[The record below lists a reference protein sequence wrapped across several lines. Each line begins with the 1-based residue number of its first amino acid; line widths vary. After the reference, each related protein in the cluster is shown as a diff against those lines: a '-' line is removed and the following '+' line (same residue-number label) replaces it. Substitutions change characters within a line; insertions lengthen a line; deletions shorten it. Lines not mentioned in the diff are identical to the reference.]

1 MSKFYKVI
9 AENRKAY
16 YDYNIIETYQA
27 GIVLS
32 GSEVKSLRLGKI
44 NLKDGFARVES
55 GEIWLYNTHI
65 GTYERSS
72 DKLDPYRQ
80 RKLLLKKQEL
90 RKIIGRVA
98 ERGYTLV
105 PLKVYFSGDWAKV
118 DLSVAKAK
126 KKYEKKEKLIRKNAD
141 KEIERALKGN

>member
-105 PLKVYFSGDWAKV
+105 PLKVYFSGDGSTFYDV
-118 DLSVAKAK
+118 YLEGRIQNNFEGRVG
-126 KKYEKKEKLIRKNAD
+126 L
-141 KEIERALKGN
+141 